1 MKITFGKIVI
11 DSPADSWE
19 GAIRW
24 IPIYA
29 DGKELH
35 VYLQS
40 QGVKTWEVSA
50 EFWDDK
56 GMPYDPEIELYYDVP
71 LPQLKK
77 SVRKLLK
84 PVKTLELEREGE

>member
-56 GMPYDPEIELYYDVP
+56 EMPYDPEIELYYDVP
-71 LPQLKK
+71 LAPTEEGGAQTSEASKNFRA
-77 SVRKLLK
+77 RK
-84 PVKTLELEREGE
+84 RR